1 MEDTR
6 AIMNQQKPS
15 SLVEDTPA
23 IMKKLQLKSSLFRR
37 SQRTKD
43 WIRER
48 PTDRIVEGTKHSTNS
63 NKRPDMMLS
72 FSLFA
77 KYHPEVKH
85 LNYNRGRISATI
97 EGSSSRP
104 ETYVSLI
111 ETNSC

>member
-1 MEDTR
+1 MTKKNLLPDERRIQPNPSSFMEDTR
-6 AIMNQQKPS
+6 VITNQQKPS

-48 PTDRIVEGTKHSTNS
+48 PTDRTVEGTKHSRNS

-72 FSLFA
+72 FSLFGEI
-77 KYHPEVKH
+77 P
-85 LNYNRGRISATI
+85 
-97 EGSSSRP
+97 SRSQTFKLQP
-104 ETYVSLI
+104 
-111 ETNSC
+111 

>member
-37 SQRTKD
+37 
-43 WIRER
+43 ER

-72 FSLFA
+72 FSLFGEI
-77 KYHPEVKH
+77 P
-85 LNYNRGRISATI
+85 
-97 EGSSSRP
+97 SRSQTFKLQP
-104 ETYVSLI
+104 
-111 ETNSC
+111 